1 LRLCATIF
9 TDDYSSKEWYSQ
21 DITVQKKE
29 ILENFKNTEHFY
41 LHPEQLE
48 IPSLQSI
55 CYHHNRRYD
64 GPRASKRVVDK
75 KRILIILK
83 LMISFDKVSKIYQKD
98 WIALQ
103 DISFEIEKGEFVFVC
118 GSTGAGKTTL
128 LKLIYKD
135 EDPTRGSIK
144 VLNQNLKDIRKK
156 EIPKFRRKIGVVF
169 QDFKLLQD
177 RTLEENV
184 AFSLEVT
191 DTASRE
197 IRKKLMETLTYLRLS
212 HKKYAFPYQLSGG
225 EQQKVAIARA
235 LVRDPYIL
243 LADEPTGNLDAKSSE
258 EITNILLDINY
269 KGTTVLMA
277 THSISLVKKMKKRM
291 LRIEDCRLTQ
301 DK

>member
-1 LRLCATIF
+1 MPKRGNI
-9 TDDYSSKEWYSQ
+9 D
-21 DITVQKKE
+21 
-29 ILENFKNTEHFY
+29 
-41 LHPEQLE
+41 
-48 IPSLQSI
+48 
-55 CYHHNRRYD
+55 NRI
-64 GPRASKRVVDK
+64 VDK
-75 KRILIILK
+75 KRILVILN

-98 WIALQ
+98 WVALQ
-103 DISFEIEKGEFVFVC
+103 DITFDVGKGEFVFIC

-128 LKLIYKD
+128 LKMIYKD
-135 EDPTRGSIK
+135 EEPTRGAIK
-144 VLNQNLKDIRKK
+144 VLNQNLKDLRKR

-191 DTASRE
+191 DTPPRE

-243 LADEPTGNLDAKSSE
+243 LADEPTGNLDARSSE
-258 EITNILLDINY
+258 DITNILLDINY
-269 KGTTVLMA
+269 RGTTVLMA

-291 LRIEDCRLTQ
+291 LRIEDCRLVQ